1 MGQYYAPVLMAPDST
16 ELKVAA
22 TAYSWDFDCGLKLM
36 EHSWVGNP
44 FVRRIESALMGNPMR
59 VVWAGD
65 YADVEPG
72 SGSNLYDDASASL
85 PGTASLRALDGP
97 VPDTCYLVNHTKGLF
112 VDMMRL
118 PVDSRTP
125 VMTWTIHPLPLLT
138 AEGNGRGGGDYHG
151 ADMEHVGSW
160 ARDVISC
167 EDGHFSPEDHD
178 LAEFKPAFK
187 E

>member
-85 PGTASLRALDGP
+85 PRTASLRAPRNTSSL
-97 VPDTCYLVNHTKGLF
+97 
-112 VDMMRL
+112 R
-118 PVDSRTP
+118 
-125 VMTWTIHPLPLLT
+125 MTWSAGITIIVACGSLRVTQKAASPT
-138 AEGNGRGGGDYHG
+138 HG
-151 ADMEHVGSW
+151 AVSRRQGSPMTAAAGSCGNCPRTGTTSRW
-160 ARDVISC
+160 LVTISTRC
-167 EDGHFSPEDHD
+167 GGMVSPSLVTVD
-178 LAEFKPAFK
+178 
-187 E
+187 